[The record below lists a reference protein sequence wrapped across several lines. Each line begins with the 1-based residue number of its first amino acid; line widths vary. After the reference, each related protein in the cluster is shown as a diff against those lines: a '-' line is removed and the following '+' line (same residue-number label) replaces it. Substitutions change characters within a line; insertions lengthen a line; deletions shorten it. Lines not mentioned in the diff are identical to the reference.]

1 MSQQPSENPQ
11 VPSIESK
18 SPLDQFFAAASIG
31 LTRWWRWVLGI
42 IAAVAIWQIGSFI
55 LIVPAIVACLV
66 TEKDIDSSWLVCAD
80 GELGASLI
88 SDFVLLNLGFLVG
101 LIGIWIV
108 VKRLH
113 RKTLTQVTTGRKSF
127 DWSRSLYAAV
137 VGLCVL
143 ILITL
148 AYRFLLGVEV
158 TFESPS
164 LWLYLPFVLIA
175 LVLIP
180 IQTSFEEVLFRG
192 YIMQGLSLLTRN
204 RPVLAL
210 VTAVIFTVPHLL
222 NPEPQAYGVAV
233 YILMIISPGI
243 FLAALM
249 LLDGGIELAAGYH
262 AINNLF
268 LGLIANPEVS
278 ALATPSLFVT
288 HPEQADMLPTY
299 FVDIFGLVIVV
310 VILNHKY
317 KWFAYPWSKSVNRF

>member
-1 MSQQPSENPQ
+1 MSQQPYENPKTP
-11 VPSIESK
+11 V
-18 SPLDQFFAAASIG
+18 DRFFAAASTG
-31 LTRWWRWVLGI
+31 LTQWWRWVVGVIVIAVFWLGI
-42 IAAVAIWQIGSFI
+42 GGIPLLAAIAVCQGSSMEVSSPWF
-55 LIVPAIVACLV
+55 AC
-66 TEKDIDSSWLVCAD
+66 A
-80 GELGASLI
+80 GGALGASLLP
-88 SDFVLLNLGFLVG
+88 DLVLGFLGFAVG

-127 DWSRSLYAAV
+127 DWSRFLYAAV

-164 LWLYLPFVLIA
+164 LWLYLPVILIA

-180 IQTSFEEVLFRG
+180 IQTGFEEVLFRG

-210 VTAVIFTVPHLL
+210 VTAVIFTVPHLG
-222 NPEPQAYGVAV
+222 NPEQGAYGFAFYVV
-233 YILMIISPGI
+233 QIMSPGI
-243 FLAALM
+243 VFAALT
-249 LLDGGIELAAGYH
+249 LLDGGIELAAGFH

-268 LGLIANPEVS
+268 LGLIANLEVS
-278 ALATPSLFVT
+278 ALATPALFVS
-288 HPEQADMLPTY
+288 HVEQADLLPTY
-299 FVDIFGLVIVV
+299 FVDVFGWVIVV

-317 KWFAYPWSKSVNRF
+317 KWFAYPWSKSANRS